1 MNQNISSLDLS
12 LEKLPKSVTH
22 LYLAFS
28 GGLDSC
34 VLLHALLAFRKN
46 YQITLWHINHGLQ
59 DNALEMEQL
68 AVDLARK
75 NNLVLRLD
83 SLDLTEK
90 SGNLEE
96 RARHLRYALFSQTLQ
111 QTDAL
116 LTAHHMNDQAET
128 LLLNLMRGSGPS
140 GLRAISFQNNLG
152 QGFLFRPLLNT
163 TRDQIKQYAQS
174 NKLLWIEDPSNQD
187 INYDRNYL
195 RHDVLPKILSRW
207 PATINQLHRVSELQN
222 EAESISAD
230 LANIDLHSVATD
242 SRFSSC
248 LVLNISE
255 MKQLS
260 SARQRNLIRFWL
272 SQHSVKPVG
281 FKKMHELVRQMNSQ
295 STAALSMQ
303 GQGYF
308 IRSYQGYL
316 YLIMDQS
323 QTANLDSLYT
333 LNEAAVVNLPEIRFS
348 ETRDSV
354 FDYLKLKDQGQKI
367 SIRFRQNE
375 SLPLEN
381 QHAHTLKRLFQ
392 KNRVPP
398 WIRPICPQILVGDEL
413 VGLLIR
419 DAYSEG
425 S

>member
-222 EAESISAD
+222 EAESLSAD
-230 LANIDLHSVATD
+230 LANIDLHSVATN

-255 MKQLS
+255 MRQLS

-281 FKKMHELVRQMNSQ
+281 YKKMHELVRQMKSP
-295 STAALSMQ
+295 STATLSME

-308 IRSYQGYL
+308 IKSYQGYL
-316 YLIMDQS
+316 YLILN
-323 QTANLDSLYT
+323 QTIKLNQQYT
-333 LNEAAVVNLPEIRFS
+333 LHKDVTINLPEIKFS
-348 ETRDSV
+348 ETRESV
-354 FDYLKLKDQGQKI
+354 LKYLKREDKCEHV
-367 SIRFRQNE
+367 SIRFRQNA
-375 SLPLEN
+375 PMPVEN
-381 QHAHTLKRLFQ
+381 KHSHTLKRLFQ
-392 KNRVPP
+392 KNKVPP
-398 WIRPICPQILVGDEL
+398 WIRPICPQVLVDDEL